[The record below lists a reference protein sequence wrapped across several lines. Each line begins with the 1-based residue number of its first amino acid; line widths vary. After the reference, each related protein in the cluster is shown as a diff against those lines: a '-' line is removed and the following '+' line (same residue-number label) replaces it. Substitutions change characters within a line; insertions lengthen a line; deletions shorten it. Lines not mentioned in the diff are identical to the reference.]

1 MASSLEIA
9 KKAKEAFVDDSFKLA
24 VDLFSEAIDL
34 SPNDANL
41 FADRAQAHL
50 KLNNLTE
57 AAADASKAIEID
69 PSMAKAYLRKGTACM
84 KLGEYLTAKEALE
97 IGTSLAQNDSR
108 FTKMLKEC
116 DQHLVDFQQSTVPA
130 SVASKLSDTT
140 AGTLKESKK
149 GCGMSQQISTITSVR
164 PKYSHG
170 YYQKPEEVV
179 VTIYAKGIPANN
191 VVVDFGEQIL
201 SVTIGVHD
209 EDAYYFQPR
218 LFGKIIPAKCR
229 YEVLSTKVEIRL
241 AKAEIINWPS
251 LEYSKE
257 IAVTQKVNV
266 LSVESQRPAYPSSMP
281 RKRDWDKLEAQVKQE
296 EKEEKLDGDAG
307 VNRMFQDIYL
317 NADEDMR
324 RAMSKSFMESNGTV
338 LSTDWTDVGSKKVEA
353 TAPDDTKSQIETPS
367 SASTLHSMCYQGI
380 KLKWY
385 SGKIVSQSNSIS
397 YYPSDNERR
406 YYELTFNKKYLQIVT
421 KYLQYVVSE
430 GREIQLNRTQK
441 WQHTNNPI
449 KKDNNNSKLWTYV
462 VFEHPVTFQTLAMDP
477 KEEENINDL
486 VTFGKE
492 KEYYA
497 KISKA
502 WKRQYLL
509 YGPPGKGKFTMIA
522 AMVIFWAMMF
532 MILNWHLLRI
542 TQLMMFSK
550 ICNKSIIV
558 FEDIDCSLDLK
569 RKRRW

>member
-108 FTKMLKEC
+108 FTKLLKEC
-116 DQHLVDFQQSTVPA
+116 DQHLADFQPSTVPA

-140 AGTLKESKK
+140 AGILEESKK
-149 GCGMSQQISTITSVR
+149 GCCMSQQISTITSVS

-179 VTIYAKGIPANN
+179 VTIYAKGIRANN
-191 VVVDFGEQIL
+191 IVVDFGEQIL
-201 SVTIGVHD
+201 SVKIGVHD

-218 LFGKIIPAKCR
+218 LFGKIIPDKCR

-353 TAPDDTKSQIETPS
+353 TAPDGME
-367 SASTLHSMCYQGI
+367 
-380 KLKWY
+380 LK
-385 SGKIVSQSNSIS
+385 
-397 YYPSDNERR
+397 
-406 YYELTFNKKYLQIVT
+406 
-421 KYLQYVVSE
+421 
-430 GREIQLNRTQK
+430 K
-441 WQHTNNPI
+441 W
-449 KKDNNNSKLWTYV
+449 
-462 VFEHPVTFQTLAMDP
+462 
-477 KEEENINDL
+477 
-486 VTFGKE
+486 
-492 KEYYA
+492 EY
-497 KISKA
+497 
-502 WKRQYLL
+502 
-509 YGPPGKGKFTMIA
+509 
-522 AMVIFWAMMF
+522 
-532 MILNWHLLRI
+532 
-542 TQLMMFSK
+542 
-550 ICNKSIIV
+550 
-558 FEDIDCSLDLK
+558 
-569 RKRRW
+569 